1 MAINKTGTN
10 VDVLGWALVN
20 ATTQPS
26 GEYTAEYR
34 GSIDNLDAMLAKL
47 GATDAENDA
56 YYDSVQVTKDT
67 QTGVATI
74 SISAGAGTMEAKERI
89 PAGETKMPTVSI
101 NGTMLSPPLHQNPN
115 FTTVTEEE
123 GQAPV
128 ETPMTLQ
135 EISSI
140 EWCLKNQGIVTNGD
154 LPATTNELVK
164 LYARWRMFGIDTYL
178 APSYAM
184 TITRFI
190 DVKSKNDIK
199 NKIYEAGKVWKFAT
213 LAAAL
218 PAAVRP
224 VDFDV
229 PAWLAQAPTISY
241 TKDGITVAQTFVGA
255 QAFPDFYAREAEELV
270 YLPPAMPDGYWR
282 DSKLVQLQQSSGEE

>member
-1 MAINKTGTN
+1 MAINKKGTN

-47 GATDAENDA
+47 GATGDDNDN

-67 QTGVATI
+67 QSGVATVTI
-74 SISAGAGTMEAKERI
+74 TAGAGTIEAKERI

-101 NGTMLSPPLHQNPN
+101 QGSMVSPPLHQNPN
-115 FTTVTEEE
+115 FTTVTQEE

-128 ETPMTLQ
+128 ETPLTLE
-135 EISSI
+135 EIRCV
-140 EWCLKNQGIVTNGD
+140 EWCLKNQGMVTDGD
-154 LPATTNELVK
+154 LPVATNELVK

-178 APSYAM
+178 APSYVM
-184 TITRFI
+184 TITRFL
-190 DVKSKNDIK
+190 DVKSKNNVPNVIK
-199 NKIYEAGKVWKFAT
+199 DAGKVWSFAT
-213 LAAAL
+213 LAATL
-218 PAAVRP
+218 PTAVRP
-224 VDFDV
+224 VNIGV
-229 PAWLAQAPTISY
+229 PAWLAQAATVNY
-241 TKDGITVAQTFVGA
+241 TKDGITVTQTFVGA
-255 QAFPDFYAREAEELV
+255 QAFPNFYATESPNLV

-282 DSKLVQLQQSSGEE
+282 DSKWMQNQISSGEV